1 LSPLFKDQ
9 ERTLLLKTLK
19 REISGREMSF
29 ETGRLAK
36 QAGGAVLV
44 RYGDTVV
51 LVTVTASPEPRDGID
66 FFPLTVDYEERLYA
80 AGKIP
85 GGFIKREGRPTEK
98 AILAARLTDRPCRP
112 LFPKGFRNS
121 VHIVSTVLSV
131 DQDCSPEV
139 LSICGASAAL
149 SISNIPFAGPIAAS
163 QVAWLE
169 GKPLINPTA
178 TELEQSRLQLVVA
191 STRDA
196 VMMVEA
202 SASELTEDEM
212 LEAIMA
218 GYEANK
224 ELISLQEEMIREL
237 GSEKMSLTVFEP
249 DTDISAQVYEYAR
262 NRVETALSVKEKQE
276 REATI
281 DNAKKETIAYFL
293 ALFPEKE
300 KDIRYSFDALV
311 KQTMRTMILR
321 NNIRPDGRR
330 TDEIRPISSSV
341 GILPRPHGTGL
352 FLRGQTQ
359 VLTVCTLGAP
369 GDVQRLDGLTLE
381 ETKRY
386 MHHYNF
392 PPYSVGEAG
401 FMRGPGRRDVGHGA
415 LAERALLPVIPSQE
429 EFPYTIRLVS
439 EVLESNGST
448 SMGSVCGST
457 LALMDAGVPV
467 KKPVSG
473 IAMGLIKEEN
483 DVAILSD
490 IQGMEDFLGDMDFK
504 VAGTRDGITALQMD
518 IKIKGLSRDILAR
531 ALAQAKNGY
540 MYIMEKMLTVIP
552 EPRTELSPYAPRIIT
567 MQIHP
572 DKIREVIGPGGKMI
586 NKITSETGAEIDIE
600 DDGTIYIAA
609 VNQEKGKLAQKMI
622 EALTREVEIGE
633 LYLGRVTRVEKYGA
647 FVEIAPGKEGLVH
660 ISRLAHERVEKTED
674 VVKIG
679 DETPVKVIGIDE
691 RGRIDLSRRATIPD
705 ANGQM
710 IDEEAPP
717 KREERRERRPFEGRR
732 REGHKR

>member
-1 LSPLFKDQ
+1 
-9 ERTLLLKTLK
+9 LKTFK
-19 REISGREMSF
+19 QEIAGREMSF

-44 RYGDTVV
+44 SYGDTVV
-51 LVTVTASPEPRDGID
+51 LVTATASPEPREGID

-121 VHIVSTVLSV
+121 VHIVATVLSV

-149 SISNIPFAGPIAAS
+149 TISNIPFAGPIAAS
-163 QVAWLE
+163 QVAWLD
-169 GKPLINPTA
+169 GKPLINPTSA
-178 TELEQSRLQLVVA
+178 ELEQSRLHLVVA
-191 STRDA
+191 STNEA
-196 VMMVEA
+196 IMMVEA
-202 SASELTEDEM
+202 SASELTEEEI

-224 ELISLQEEMIREL
+224 KVIALQEEMVKEL
-237 GSEKMSLTVFEP
+237 IPEKMPFAPFIP
-249 DTDISAQVYEYAR
+249 DPAVNAQAKEFIR
-262 NRVETALSVKEKQE
+262 GRLEEALRIKEKQA
-276 REATI
+276 REAEI
-281 DNAKKETIAYFL
+281 ENARKDTVAHFQT
-293 ALFPEKE
+293 LFPEKE
-300 KDIRYSFDALV
+300 KDVRYTFDDLV
-311 KQTMRTMILR
+311 KQTMRTMILKE
-321 NNIRPDGRR
+321 NTRPDGRR
-330 TDEIRPISSSV
+330 TSEIRPISANV

-352 FLRGQTQ
+352 FMRGQTQ
-359 VLTVCTLGAP
+359 VLTVCTLGPP
-369 GDVQRLDGLTLE
+369 GDEQRLDGLTLE

-415 LAERALLPVIPSQE
+415 LAERALVPVLPLQE

-473 IAMGLIKEEN
+473 IAMGLIKEDDE
-483 DVAILSD
+483 VAILSD

-504 VAGTRDGITALQMD
+504 VAGTHDGITALQMD
-518 IKIKGLSRDILAR
+518 IKIKGLSRDL
-531 ALAQAKNGY
+531 LAQALKQAREGY
-540 MYIMEKMLTVIP
+540 LHILERMLAVIP

-567 MQIHP
+567 MHINP

-586 NKITSETGAEIDIE
+586 NKITTETDCEIDIE
-600 DDGTIYIAA
+600 DDGRIYIAA
-609 VNQEKGKLAQKMI
+609 VNQEKGRLAQKMI
-622 EALTREVEIGE
+622 ESLTREVEPGE
-633 LYLGRVTRVEKYGA
+633 LYSGKVTRVEKYGA
-647 FVEIAPGKEGLVH
+647 FVEILPGKEGLVH
-660 ISRLAHERVEKTED
+660 ISRLAHERVDKTED

-679 DETPVKVIGIDE
+679 EEISVKVIGIDE
-691 RGRIDLSRRATIPD
+691 RGRIDLSRRAAIP
-705 ANGQM
+705 NEHGQM

-717 KREERRERRPFEGRR
+717 KREERRERRPFDGRR
-732 REGHKR
+732 REGPKR

>member
-1 LSPLFKDQ
+1 MKTFK
-9 ERTLLLKTLK
+9 L
-19 REISGREMSF
+19 EIAGREMSF
-29 ETGRLAK
+29 ETGRLAR

-44 RYGDTVV
+44 SYGDTVV
-51 LVTVTASPEPRDGID
+51 LVTVTASPEPREGID

-121 VHIVSTVLSV
+121 VHIVATVLSV

-149 SISNIPFAGPIAAS
+149 SLSNIPFAGPIAAS
-163 QVAWLE
+163 QVAWLD
-169 GKPLINPTA
+169 GKPLINPTSA
-178 TELEQSRLQLVVA
+178 ELEQSRLHLVVA
-191 STRDA
+191 STNEA
-196 VMMVEA
+196 IMMVEA
-202 SASELTEDEM
+202 SASELTEEQI

-224 ELISLQEEMIREL
+224 RVISLQEKMVKEL
-237 GSEKMSLTVFEP
+237 NPEKIPFAPFIP
-249 DTDISAQVYEYAR
+249 DSAVSAQTHEFIRSRLEA
-262 NRVETALSVKEKQE
+262 ALHIKEKQA
-276 REATI
+276 REAEI
-281 DNAKKETIAYFL
+281 ENARKDTVAHFL
-293 ALFPEKE
+293 TLFPEKE
-300 KDIRYSFDALV
+300 KDVRYAFDDLV

-321 NNIRPDGRR
+321 ENTRPDGRR
-330 TDEIRPISSSV
+330 PSEIRPVSGNV

-352 FLRGQTQ
+352 FMRGQTQ
-359 VLTVCTLGAP
+359 VLTVCTLGPP
-369 GDVQRLDGLTLE
+369 GDEQRLDGITLE

-415 LAERALLPVIPSQE
+415 LAERALVPVLPLQE

-439 EVLESNGST
+439 EVLESNGSS

-457 LALMDAGVPV
+457 LALMDAGVPI

-473 IAMGLIKEEN
+473 IAMGLIKGDNE
-483 DVAILSD
+483 VAILSD

-518 IKIKGLSRDILAR
+518 IKIKGLSRDLLAQ
-531 ALAQAKNGY
+531 ALAQAREGY
-540 MYIMEKMLTVIP
+540 LHILERMLAVIP

-567 MQIHP
+567 MHINP

-586 NKITSETGAEIDIE
+586 NKITTETDCEIDIE
-600 DDGTIYIAA
+600 DDGRIYIAA
-609 VNQEKGKLAQKMI
+609 VNQEKGRLAQKMI
-622 EALTREVEIGE
+622 ESLTRDVEPGE
-633 LYLGRVTRVEKYGA
+633 FYLGKVTRVEKYGA
-647 FVEIAPGKEGLVH
+647 FVEILPGKEGLVH
-660 ISRLAHERVEKTED
+660 ISRLAHERVDKTED

-679 DETPVKVIGIDE
+679 EEISVKVIGIDE
-691 RGRIDLSRRATIPD
+691 RGRIDLSRRAAIP
-705 ANGQM
+705 NEHGQM

-717 KREERRERRPFEGRR
+717 KREDRRERRPFDGRR
-732 REGHKR
+732 REGPKR

>member
-1 LSPLFKDQ
+1 
-9 ERTLLLKTLK
+9 LKTFKL
-19 REISGREMSF
+19 EIAGREMSF
-29 ETGRLAK
+29 ETGRLAR

-44 RYGDTVV
+44 SYGDTVV
-51 LVTVTASPEPRDGID
+51 LVTVTASPEPREGID

-121 VHIVSTVLSV
+121 VHIVATVLSV

-163 QVAWLE
+163 QVAWLD
-169 GKPLINPTA
+169 GNPLINPTSA
-178 TELEQSRLQLVVA
+178 ELEQSRLHLVVA
-191 STRDA
+191 STNEA
-196 VMMVEA
+196 IMMVEA
-202 SASELTEDEM
+202 SASELTEEEI

-224 ELISLQEEMIREL
+224 KVIALQDEMVKELIP
-237 GSEKMSLTVFEP
+237 EKMPFAPFIP
-249 DTDISAQVYEYAR
+249 DPAVNAQAKEFIR
-262 NRVETALSVKEKQE
+262 SRLEEALRIKEKQA
-276 REATI
+276 REAEI
-281 DNAKKETIAYFL
+281 ENARKDTVAHFQT
-293 ALFPEKE
+293 LFPEKE
-300 KDIRYSFDALV
+300 KDVRYTFDDLV

-321 NNIRPDGRR
+321 ENTRPDGRR
-330 TDEIRPISSSV
+330 TSEIRPISANV

-352 FLRGQTQ
+352 FMRGQTQ
-359 VLTVCTLGAP
+359 VLTVCTLGPP
-369 GDVQRLDGLTLE
+369 GDEQRLDGLTLE

-415 LAERALLPVIPSQE
+415 LAERALVPVLPLQE

-457 LALMDAGVPV
+457 LALMDAGVPIR
-467 KKPVSG
+467 KPVSG
-473 IAMGLIKEEN
+473 IAMGLIK
-483 DVAILSD
+483 DDDGVAILSD

-518 IKIKGLSRDILAR
+518 IKIKGLSRDL
-531 ALAQAKNGY
+531 LAQALKQAREGY
-540 MYIMEKMLTVIP
+540 LYILERMLAVIP

-567 MQIHP
+567 MHINP

-586 NKITSETGAEIDIE
+586 NKITTETDCEIDIE
-600 DDGTIYIAA
+600 DDGRIYIAA
-609 VNQEKGKLAQKMI
+609 VNQEKGRLAQKMI
-622 EALTREVEIGE
+622 ESLTREVEPGE
-633 LYLGRVTRVEKYGA
+633 LYLGKVTRVEKYGA
-647 FVEIAPGKEGLVH
+647 FVEILPGKEGLVH
-660 ISRLAHERVEKTED
+660 ISRLAHERVDKTED

-679 DETPVKVIGIDE
+679 EEISVKVIGIDE
-691 RGRIDLSRRATIPD
+691 RGRIDLSRRAAIP
-705 ANGQM
+705 NEHGQM

-717 KREERRERRPFEGRR
+717 KREERRERRPFDGRR

>member
-1 LSPLFKDQ
+1 M
-9 ERTLLLKTLK
+9 LLKTFKL
-19 REISGREMSF
+19 EIAGREMSF

-163 QVAWLE
+163 QVAWLD
-169 GKPLINPTA
+169 GKPLINPTSA
-178 TELEQSRLQLVVA
+178 ELEQSRLQLVVA
-191 STRDA
+191 STSEA

-202 SASELTEDEM
+202 SASELTEAEM

-224 ELISLQEEMIREL
+224 KIVSLQEEMIREL
-237 GSEKMSLTVFEP
+237 GSGKMPSNAFEP
-249 DTDISAQVYEYAR
+249 DMDISAQVHEYAR
-262 NRVETALSVKEKQE
+262 RRVEEALSVKEKQE
-276 REATI
+276 RETAI
-281 DNAKKETIAYFL
+281 DNARKETVAHFL
-293 ALFPEKE
+293 ALSPEKE
-300 KDIRYSFDALV
+300 KDVRYSFDYLV

-321 NNIRPDGRR
+321 DNSRPDGRR
-330 TDEIRPISSSV
+330 TDEIRPITSSV
-341 GILPRPHGTGL
+341 SILPRPHGTGL
-352 FLRGQTQ
+352 FVRGQTQ

-415 LAERALLPVIPSQE
+415 LAERALLPVLPSQE

-467 KKPVSG
+467 KKPVAG
-473 IAMGLIKEEN
+473 IAMGLIKEEE

-531 ALAQAKNGY
+531 ALAQAKTGY
-540 MYIMEKMLTVIP
+540 MHIMEKMLTVIS
-552 EPRTELSPYAPRIIT
+552 EPRAELSPYAPRIIT

-586 NKITSETGAEIDIE
+586 NKITSETGADIDIE

-622 EALTREVEIGE
+622 EALTKDVEIGE
-633 LYLGRVTRVEKYGA
+633 LYLGKVTRVEKYGA
-647 FVEIAPGKEGLVH
+647 FVEILPGKEGLVH

-679 DETPVKVIGIDE
+679 DETAVKVIGIDE
-691 RGRIDLSRRATIPD
+691 RGRIDLSRRAAIPD
-705 ANGQM
+705 SNGQM

>member
-1 LSPLFKDQ
+1 MKTFK
-9 ERTLLLKTLK
+9 L
-19 REISGREMSF
+19 EIAGREMSF
-29 ETGRLAK
+29 ETGRLAR

-44 RYGDTVV
+44 SYGDTVV
-51 LVTVTASPEPRDGID
+51 LVTATASPEPREGID

-121 VHIVSTVLSV
+121 VHIVATVLSV

-163 QVAWLE
+163 QVAWLD
-169 GKPLINPTA
+169 GKPLINPTSA
-178 TELEQSRLQLVVA
+178 ELEQSRLHLVVA
-191 STRDA
+191 STSEA
-196 VMMVEA
+196 IMMVEA
-202 SASELTEDEM
+202 SASELTEEEI

-224 ELISLQEEMIREL
+224 KVIALQDEMVKALIPD
-237 GSEKMSLTVFEP
+237 KMPFAPFIP
-249 DTDISAQVYEYAR
+249 DTAVNAQVKEFIR
-262 NRVETALSVKEKQE
+262 SRLEEALRIKEKQA
-276 REATI
+276 RETEI
-281 DNAKKETIAYFL
+281 ENARKDTVAHFQT
-293 ALFPEKE
+293 LFTEKE
-300 KDIRYSFDALV
+300 KDVRYTFDDLV

-321 NNIRPDGRR
+321 ENTRPDGRR
-330 TDEIRPISSSV
+330 TSEIRPISADV

-352 FLRGQTQ
+352 FMRGQTQ
-359 VLTVCTLGAP
+359 VLTVCTLGPP
-369 GDVQRLDGLTLE
+369 GDEQRLDGLTLE

-415 LAERALLPVIPSQE
+415 LAERALVPVLPLQE

-473 IAMGLIKEEN
+473 IAMGLIKEDDE
-483 DVAILSD
+483 VAILSD

-504 VAGTRDGITALQMD
+504 VAGTRDGVTALQMD
-518 IKIKGLSRDILAR
+518 IKIKGLSRDL
-531 ALAQAKNGY
+531 LAQALKQAREGY
-540 MYIMEKMLTVIP
+540 LHILERMLAVIP

-567 MQIHP
+567 MHINP

-586 NKITSETGAEIDIE
+586 NKITTETDCEIDIE
-600 DDGTIYIAA
+600 DDGRIYIAA
-609 VNQEKGKLAQKMI
+609 VNQEKGRLAQKMI
-622 EALTREVEIGE
+622 ESLTREVEPGE
-633 LYLGRVTRVEKYGA
+633 LYLGKVTRVEKYGA
-647 FVEIAPGKEGLVH
+647 FVEILPGKEGLVH
-660 ISRLAHERVEKTED
+660 ISRLAHERVDKTED

-679 DETPVKVIGIDE
+679 EEISVKVIGIDE
-691 RGRIDLSRRATIPD
+691 RGRIDLSRRAAIP
-705 ANGQM
+705 NEHGQM

-717 KREERRERRPFEGRR
+717 KREERRERRPFDGRR